1 MSETDNIPSP
11 EMSRQMA
18 NAIRFLAMDAIERA
32 GEGHPGTPLGA
43 ADTATALFSRH
54 LKFNPEDP
62 LWPDRDRF
70 VQSNGHGSMLLYSL
84 LHLTGYRGMT
94 MEQIKSFR
102 VLGSHCAGHP
112 EIDPHLGIEVTTGL
126 LGQGIA
132 NAAGMALAEAWLNA
146 RFGDGIVNHYTYALV
161 GDGCLQ
167 EGVGQEVISLA
178 GHLRL
183 GKLIFLW
190 DDNQMTDDG
199 DIRIALSDD
208 MAARFRAS
216 NWHVQEVDGHDAEQ
230 VSAAL
235 LLAKADPRPSMIAC
249 RTRIG
254 EGIPRVQGQR
264 AAHGGRVFADD
275 TRAARAALG
284 WTHPPF
290 SFPEDILEAWR
301 AASRR
306 SLGEYEAWKAR
317 LAALDNHDR
326 AEFER
331 LRAGRLP
338 EGWQQVITDHKRTWL
353 ENHPTD
359 FAYKISGE
367 LVDALAAAIPELLS
381 GAPDLEGATLH
392 KRSLEA
398 FSATNRAGRYVH
410 YGIREH
416 VMGSML
422 NGMAAHGGVIPCG
435 ITYMVFSDYERPAIR
450 MAALMKLP
458 VKFIFSHDSIGIGTN
473 GPTHQPVE
481 FFASLRAIP
490 HIHVLRPADAVEAAE
505 CWEITLER
513 RDGPCALALP
523 RQALTPVRETHSP
536 DNLCRKGAYV
546 LKDAEGGPRQVT
558 LLATGSE
565 VAVALKARTLL
576 QTEGIAT
583 AVVSMP
589 CLELFEMQEK
599 SYRDSVLGTHT
610 ARVAVEAA
618 VRQGWDYYIGENGGF
633 VGMNDFGAS
642 GSTEALFRHF
652 GITPEHV
659 AEEARRCL
667 ARIQTSRQNSTTAG

>member
-1 MSETDNIPSP
+1 MSAPLGAAVPATLPRARNSGA
-11 EMSRQMA
+11 SQKRMA
-18 NAIRFLAMDAIERA
+18 HAIRFLAMDAIERA

-54 LKFNPEDP
+54 LKFNPQDP

-70 VQSNGHGSMLLYSL
+70 VQSNGHGSMLIYAL
-84 LHLTGYRGMT
+84 LHLTGYAGMT
-94 MEQIKSFR
+94 LDQLKSFR

-112 EIDPHLGIEVTTGL
+112 EIDQHLGIEVTTGL

-132 NAAGMALAEAWLNA
+132 NAAGMALAEAILNA
-146 RFGDGIVNHYTYALV
+146 RFGDDIVNHYTYALV

-178 GHLRL
+178 GHLKL

-190 DDNQMTDDG
+190 DDNLMTDDG
-199 DIRIALSDD
+199 DISIALSDD
-208 MAARFRAS
+208 MPARFRAS
-216 NWHVQEVDGHDAEQ
+216 HWYVQEVDGHDAEQ
-230 VSAAL
+230 VSAAI

-254 EGIPRVQGQR
+254 EGIPRVQGSR

-275 TRAARAALG
+275 TRAAREALD
-284 WTHPPF
+284 WPHAPF
-290 SFPEDILEAWR
+290 EIPEDIRTAWQ
-301 AASRR
+301 AAGTR
-306 SLGEYEAWKAR
+306 SAQEYDDWQKR
-317 LAALDNHDR
+317 VAAMKPEDR

-331 LRAGRLP
+331 LRAGLLP
-338 EGWQQVITDHKRTWL
+338 DGWRTVIEDYKRAWL
-353 ENHPTD
+353 ADHPTD

-367 LVDALAAAIPELLS
+367 LSDALAAAIPEMIT

-398 FSATNRAGRYVH
+398 FTATKRTGRYVH

-422 NGMAAHGGVIPCG
+422 NGMAAHGGLIACG
-435 ITYMVFSDYERPAIR
+435 VTYLVFSDYERPAIR

-481 FFASLRAIP
+481 FLAALRAIP
-490 HIHVLRPADAVEAAE
+490 HMHVLRPADAVEAAE
-505 CWEITLER
+505 CWELTLER
-513 RDGPCALALP
+513 RDGPCSLVFS
-523 RQALTPVRETHSP
+523 RQALTGVRETHTSE
-536 DNLCRKGAYV
+536 NLCRRGAYV
-546 LKDAEGGPRQVT
+546 LKEAEGGARRVT

-565 VAVALKARTLL
+565 VAVALRARDLL
-576 QTEGIAT
+576 QAEGVPT
-583 AVVSMP
+583 VVVSMP
-589 CLELFEMQEK
+589 CLELFEQQDK
-599 SYRDSVLGTHT
+599 AYRDAVVDRSTV
-610 ARVAVEAA
+610 RVAVEAA
-618 VRQGWDYYIGENGGF
+618 VRQGWDYYIGETGAF
-633 VGMNDFGAS
+633 VGMSDFGAS

-659 AEEARRCL
+659 ADAARQRL
-667 ARIQTSRQNSTTAG
+667 AAQ